1 MYGKVR
7 VKYTS
12 EILIIQSITRHILLN
27 SENNLGTP
35 TPALQILYM
44 KRKFSVP
51 PTRNLPNIFV
61 ATILFRGY

>member
-27 SENNLGTP
+27 SENNMGTP
-35 TPALQILYM
+35 SLQIKIYYTPRPTLHWE
-44 KRKFSVP
+44 KF
-51 PTRNLPNIFV
+51 
-61 ATILFRGY
+61 